1 MHQGSSWL
9 HKLLTDDL
17 FSEIHLKMDSIYK
30 KQELLNDNFTNKQTL
45 DISYSSK
52 VSDIGLV
59 YLCGIS
65 PSTWGGFDQF
75 NPSSGTKDLTLKL

>member
-1 MHQGSSWL
+1 
-9 HKLLTDDL
+9 
-17 FSEIHLKMDSIYK
+17 MDSIYK
-30 KQELLNDNFTNKQTL
+30 KQELLNDIFTNKQTL

>member
-1 MHQGSSWL
+1 
-9 HKLLTDDL
+9 
-17 FSEIHLKMDSIYK
+17 MDSIYK